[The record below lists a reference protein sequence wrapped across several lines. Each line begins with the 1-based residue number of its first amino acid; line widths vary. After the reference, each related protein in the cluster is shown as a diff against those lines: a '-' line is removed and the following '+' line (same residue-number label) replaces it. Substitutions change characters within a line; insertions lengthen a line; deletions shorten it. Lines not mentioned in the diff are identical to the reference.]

1 MPQQTGHLSCS
12 HRHEC
17 PRCRSA
23 GFISRNHSDLAS
35 SNGCWPMNTRPWL
48 LVLGVA
54 LVVASR
60 PNAAPR
66 IELHVDL
73 NERVNA
79 VYHLACLAR
88 NISCSTD
95 VFERFWK
102 ERLGWT
108 DADEAALDS
117 WRRTMTEVTSAAPAR
132 PPAPLLPNTVRSIP
146 RRSRERPS
154 SLRLSKVHRSTTCVG
169 EAAASSIPNR
179 QRE

>member
-1 MPQQTGHLSCS
+1 
-12 HRHEC
+12 
-17 PRCRSA
+17 
-23 GFISRNHSDLAS
+23 
-35 SNGCWPMNTRPWL
+35 MNTRPWFV
-48 LVLGVA
+48 VLGVA
-54 LVVASR
+54 LLVASR

-108 DADEAALDS
+108 DTDEAALDS
-117 WRRTMTEVTSAAPAR
+117 LAPDD
-132 PPAPLLPNTVRSIP
+132 NG
-146 RRSRERPS
+146 
-154 SLRLSKVHRSTTCVG
+154 SL
-169 EAAASSIPNR
+169 
-179 QRE
+179 